1 MAETVIS
8 MDFKV
13 MLMYYKCMESAVRY
27 VLDKEVIGILDHFTT
42 LFNVRIAIYSKE
54 GQEIAA
60 GLNAPTCSYCRLI
73 REGLGMVYCCLEED
87 ERNRKRAAAR
97 KRRVSYLC
105 HAGLLEAVYPI
116 YVYNSLIG
124 YIMMGQ
130 CRTAATMPEG
140 IANKW
145 IHKKGKSK
153 PLEAAFSAIPLLAPE
168 KINSLLEFFE
178 LVVRYSISNNLVA
191 LKNNMAVDVIVDYIR
206 NNLHTKI
213 GLIQAARIA
222 GRSPTTITHLI
233 KRVTGKSF
241 KQLLLEMKLDEAERL
256 LKTVAGTTV
265 AEAAER
271 CGFEDQFYF
280 SRIFKKYKKI
290 APSLCKTKA

>member
-1 MAETVIS
+1 
-8 MDFKV
+8 
-13 MLMYYKCMESAVRY
+13 MENAVRY

-54 GQEIAA
+54 GQEIAV
-60 GLNAPTCSYCRLI
+60 GLNKPSCSYCRFIHEELDM
-73 REGLGMVYCCLEED
+73 GDCCLAED
-87 ERNRKRAAAR
+87 ERNRKKAALR

-116 YVYNSLIG
+116 YVYNRLIG

-130 CRTAATMPEG
+130 SRTIGTIPES
-140 IANKW
+140 ITKKW
-145 IHKKGKSK
+145 IQKNGKSK
-153 PLEAAFSAIPLLAPE
+153 DLEGAFSAIPLLTPD

-178 LVVRYSISNNLVA
+178 LVVRYSVANNLVA
-191 LKNNMAVDVIVDYIR
+191 LKNNIAVDTIVDYIR
-206 NNLHTKI
+206 NNMHTKI
-213 GLIQAARIA
+213 SLEQAARIV
-222 GRSPTTITHLI
+222 GRSSTTITHLV
-233 KRVTGKSF
+233 KKVTGKSF

-256 LKTVAGTTV
+256 LKTVSGTTV

-280 SRIFKKYKKI
+280 SRIFKKYKKF
-290 APSLCKTKA
+290 APSLCKPKA